1 MKYIQKDSFPLLTG
15 SNSDVFGKAL
25 QDFYQFGQSEKLWL
39 HNSYGAPED
48 MPVEVFFRS
57 EEDISDLE
65 ECALSLCKR
74 KTLDIGAGVGAHS
87 LILQSYGQDVTALEI
102 SAAAC
107 EIMKNRGVKNVING
121 DIFSGQQKYDTLLLL
136 MNGIGLCGDM
146 EGLDKLLLHLKTLL
160 KKDGQILLDSSDISY
175 LYSADDL
182 PTDNYYGEIFYQYEY
197 NSVKGDW
204 FKWLYI
210 DFERL
215 KNAAKKYGLFC
226 ELLFEDDMDQYL
238 ASIVRIR

>member
-1 MKYIQKDSFPLLTG
+1 MKYVQKDSFPLSTE

-39 HNSYGAPED
+39 HNNYGAPED

-57 EEDISDLE
+57 EDEISDLE
-65 ECALSLCKR
+65 ECALGFCKR
-74 KTLDIGAGVGAHS
+74 KILDIGAGVGVHS

-107 EIMKNRGVKNVING
+107 EIMKRRGVKKVTQG
-121 DIFSGQQKYDTLLLL
+121 DIYSGQKEYDTLLLL

-146 EGLDKLLLHLKTLL
+146 EGLNTLLLHLKSLL
-160 KKDGQILLDSSDISY
+160 KMDGQIILDSSDISY
-175 LYSADDL
+175 LYSADDF
-182 PTDNYYGEIFYQYEY
+182 PAKNYYGEISYQYEY
-197 NSVKGDW
+197 ESVKGDW

-210 DFERL
+210 DFDLLRSS
-215 KNAAKKYGLFC
+215 AKKHGLFC

-238 ASIVRIR
+238 ARIVKIR